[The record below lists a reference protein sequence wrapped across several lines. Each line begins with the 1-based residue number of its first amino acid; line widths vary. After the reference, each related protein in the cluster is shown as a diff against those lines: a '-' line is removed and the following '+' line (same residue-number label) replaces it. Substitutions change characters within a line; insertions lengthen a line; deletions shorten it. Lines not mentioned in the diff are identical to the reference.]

1 VDAAILE
8 AVRRWRYGRFLAN
21 GKLRGYCH
29 PHILDLR
36 RS

>member
-1 VDAAILE
+1 
-8 AVRRWRYGRFLAN
+8 VRRWRYGRFLAN

-36 RS
+36 SS